1 MVVEAGNLKGGST
14 PFTRFVDEV
23 RQTADLVTLV
33 SPHVP
38 LKRSG
43 NKLKGLCPFHQ
54 EKTPSFYVDEAK
66 QLFYCFGCS
75 KGGDAF
81 KFLMMQEKVEF
92 IEAARMLG
100 EQFGIR
106 PPERDTVGA
115 AARERAGAVLEAA
128 RQFYHGRLL
137 DRTAGAAARAYLKKR
152 GVTGET
158 ARHLELGYAPPGW
171 ESLRSALMAKGFA
184 EPALVDAGLLVRR
197 QTGGSYDRFRNRILF
212 PIRNVSGRCLGF
224 GGRGLGEEE
233 PKYLNSPE
241 SVAYRKGEHLFGL
254 DLTGQAVRSQGTA
267 VLVEGYMDFLSVFQ
281 AGIDNAVAPLGTA
294 FTASQA
300 SLLRRFCNRVV
311 LGFDSDRA
319 GLEAAERALEQLLP
333 LGFAVQ
339 ILELPEGHDPDSFV
353 REAGADVLRERIEG
367 ARGWFEVVLE
377 RTLAGK
383 SVVSLADRIAAVERL
398 GPLVLKAP
406 NRLERAAHA
415 ALLAQRLGVEERV
428 LWSELRRGTQPE
440 AGASRTSR
448 LAAPVQEQSPA
459 EYRLARLLLEEP
471 VWQQRLVPRL
481 EESDFTDLRVRRIIG
496 LMAEGLRLGHCR
508 GTGDMLQALGEDPAR
523 ELLARFAVEPAPAPS
538 EEEAEACTQALE
550 RRRLQRER
558 RKVQEEMEA
567 ETDPARM
574 GNLMQRKISLS
585 KQIDTLS

>member
-1 MVVEAGNLKGGST
+1 MAEAGNLKGGST

-43 NKLKGLCPFHQ
+43 HKLKGLCPFHQ

-66 QLFYCFGCS
+66 QLFYCFGCG

-100 EQFGIR
+100 ERFGIR
-106 PPERDTVGA
+106 PPERDAAGA
-115 AARERAGAVLEAA
+115 AARERVGAVLEAA
-128 RQFYHGRLL
+128 RQFYHERLL
-137 DRTAGAAARAYLKKR
+137 DRTTGTAARAYLKKR

-158 ARHLELGYAPPGW
+158 ARRLELGYAPPGW
-171 ESLRSALMAKGFA
+171 ESLRGALMAKGFA
-184 EPALVDAGLLVRR
+184 EPALVDAGLLIRR

-212 PIRNVSGRCLGF
+212 PIRGVSGRCLGF

-254 DLTGQAVRSQGTA
+254 DLTGQTVRSQGSA

-281 AGIDNAVAPLGTA
+281 AGIQNVVAPLGTA
-294 FTASQA
+294 FTGSQA
-300 SLLRRFCNRVV
+300 TLLRRFCNRVV

-319 GLEAAERALEQLLP
+319 GHTAAERALAQLLP
-333 LGFAVQ
+333 LGFSVQ
-339 ILELPEGHDPDSFV
+339 VLELPEGQDPDSFV
-353 REAGADVLRERIEG
+353 REAGADALRERVEG

-377 RTLAGK
+377 RELAGK

-398 GPLVLKAP
+398 GPLVLKTP
-406 NRLERAAHA
+406 NRLERAAHV

-428 LWSELRRGTQPE
+428 LWSELQRKAQPE
-440 AGASRTSR
+440 AETRRMSR
-448 LAAPVQEQSPA
+448 LAAPTQEQSPA
-459 EYRLARLLLEEP
+459 EYRLVCLLLEEP
-471 VWQQRLVPRL
+471 AWQKRLVPRL
-481 EESDFTDLRVRRIIG
+481 EESDLTDLRVRRIVG
-496 LMAEGLRLGHCR
+496 LMTESLRR
-508 GTGDMLQALGEDPAR
+508 GRCLTTGDVLQALGEDPAR

-567 ETDPARM
+567 ETDPARI

-585 KQIDTLS
+585 KEIDTLS

>member
-1 MVVEAGNLKGGST
+1 MAEAGNLKGRSS

-54 EKTPSFYVDEAK
+54 EKTPSFYVDETK
-66 QLFYCFGCS
+66 QLFYCFGCG

-106 PPERDTVGA
+106 PPERDVAGA
-115 AARERAGAVLEAA
+115 ATRERVGAVLEAA
-128 RQFYHGRLL
+128 RQFYHERLL
-137 DRTAGAAARAYLKKR
+137 DRTTGAAARAYLKKR

-158 ARHLELGYAPPGW
+158 ARRLELGYAPPGW
-171 ESLRSALMAKGFA
+171 ESLRGALMAKGFA
-184 EPALVDAGLLVRR
+184 EPALIDAGLLVRR

-281 AGIDNAVAPLGTA
+281 AGIENVVAPLGTA
-294 FTASQA
+294 FTGSQA
-300 SLLRRFCNRVV
+300 TLLRRFCNRVV

-319 GLEAAERALEQLLP
+319 GLAAAERALGQLLP
-333 LGFAVQ
+333 LGFTVQ

-353 REAGADVLRERIEG
+353 RETGADSLRKRIEG

-377 RTLAGK
+377 RELAGK
-383 SVVSLADRIAAVERL
+383 SVASLADRIAAVERL
-398 GPLVLKAP
+398 GPLVLKSP

-415 ALLAQRLGVEERV
+415 ALLAQRLGVEEGV

-440 AGASRTSR
+440 AGASRASR
-448 LAAPVQEQSPA
+448 LAPSAPEQSPA
-459 EYRLARLLLEEP
+459 EYRLVRMLLEEP
-471 VWQQRLVPRL
+471 AWQKRLVPRL
-481 EESDFTDLRVRRIIG
+481 EESDFRDLRVRRIVG

-523 ELLARFAVEPAPAPS
+523 DLLARFAVESAPS
-538 EEEAEACTQALE
+538 PSQEEAEACTQALE
-550 RRRLQRER
+550 RRRLQCER
-558 RKVQEEMEA
+558 RKIQDEMEA
-567 ETDPARM
+567 ETDPVRI
-574 GNLMQRKISLS
+574 GSLMQRKMSLS